1 MKLFLLHFGLLT
13 ADRGSE
19 MLDWE
24 CENENKQTEMFNR
37 ETLTR
42 AEVRVFIIFLRNV
55 S

>member
-1 MKLFLLHFGLLT
+1 MRLFLLHLGLLT

-24 CENENKQTEMFNR
+24 CENENKQTEMFDR